1 MKLSNKF
8 ALIISLVSIA
18 TGTPLMLS
26 CVRWIISL
34 GDYTKMLTSLA
45 VLSLILTGFLYFYQ
59 ETRLRKAIS
68 GERKDIVYDI
78 PLVSGLH
85 AAINFSVFILLF
97 SLIINPLFEITS
109 IKNIFKIGV
118 CLIPIGLIQL
128 SLIYHL
134 GFTLLSPYYRTLED
148 TQFTGLNI
156 TQKVLLLGIPAL
168 IFSVFT
174 GYISTKSWLGLFY
187 LVFPSLII
195 LILIKTI
202 KEPIDAIQE
211 RIQKILNDPFSSL
224 KKTIIVSGDEIALIN
239 DLISIFLGKT
249 ISIISEIKETADKV
263 RTQGEAILS
272 GIRRLSSSSKQI
284 NNSVQEILENKAESD
299 SMVNSV
305 QKNDEELSS
314 LSSEIES
321 QIKTLVATSKKS
333 IELANSGEEKSEE
346 GVNKINTFVQK
357 IEEGSKSLEELS
369 SAFEEIKEFNSLM
382 EQISDDTNLL
392 ALNASIEATRKEG
405 EESKGF
411 SVIADE
417 IRKLSNDS
425 ASYLEKTK
433 DNIKRMSEAVKSIV
447 ESTEKSISIFE
458 DSKSIIQKTAEELK
472 EISES
477 IGLSTSMAD
486 QISGILKEGFDSISE
501 IKKAAKKLSSLNEQQ
516 VEAALALSKE
526 TEAQVASMEDTEIR
540 AQTLISIIDKIK
552 ENTNIHIE

>member
-8 ALIISLVSIA
+8 ALITSLVSIA
-18 TGTPLMLS
+18 TGTPLVLS
-26 CVRWIISL
+26 CIHWTISL
-34 GDYTKMLTSLA
+34 GNYTRTLTSLT
-45 VLSLILTGFLYFYQ
+45 VLSLILGGFLYFYQ
-59 ETRLRKAIS
+59 ENRLRKAIS
-68 GERKDIVYDI
+68 DERKDIVYDT
-78 PLVSGLH
+78 PLVCGLH
-85 AAINFSVFILLF
+85 AAINFSVFILLL
-97 SLIINPLFEITS
+97 SLLINPLFKITS
-109 IKNIFKIGV
+109 LKNILKIGV
-118 CLIPIGLIQL
+118 YLIPIGLIQL
-128 SLIYHL
+128 SLIYYL
-134 GFTLLSPYYRTLED
+134 SFTLLSPYYRTLED
-148 TQFTGLNI
+148 TQFKGLNI

-174 GYISTKSWLGLFY
+174 GYISTKSWLGLLY

-195 LILIKTI
+195 LVLIKTI

-211 RIQKILNDPFSSL
+211 RIKKILNDPSSSPE
-224 KKTIIVSGDEIALIN
+224 KAAIVSGDELSVIN
-239 DLISIFLGKT
+239 SFISLLLKKT
-249 ISIISEIKETADKV
+249 ISLISEIKDTADKV

-284 NNSVQEILENKAESD
+284 NNSVQQILEYKAESD
-299 SMVNSV
+299 SMVKSV

-321 QIKTLVATSKKS
+321 QIKTLVSTSKKS

-458 DSKSIIQKTAEELK
+458 ESKSIIQKTAEELK

-501 IKKAAKKLSSLNEQQ
+501 IKKAAKKLSSLNEEQL
-516 VEAALALSKE
+516 ETALALTKD
-526 TEAQVASMEDTEIR
+526 TEAQVASMEETEIR
-540 AQTLISIIDKIK
+540 AQTLISLIDKIK
-552 ENTNIHIE
+552 ENTNINIE